1 MEAAVRAG
9 PPADFEALRAGLLV
23 SALAF
28 AACEPADLPSP
39 PTAPVIATL
48 DEAFAV
54 ESVITLGEDPAD
66 SIAEVGA
73 FTERRAGGF
82 VVADR
87 LLPRVRSYG
96 EDGQL
101 EAAFG
106 RFGDGPFE
114 FRRIRS
120 VTETLSGKIVVPNPN
135 QGNLTVLTAAL
146 ERDTL
151 LPIPGL
157 VGEAQAIGSD
167 LLVEMLP
174 VDDDRYRWVSGFR
187 PPVLHRMTEDSIA
200 WSSYESPFSWYD
212 RPYWNALVPVPFTV
226 AGDSIFA
233 VSGARFPIT
242 ILNGA
247 GDTIGTMGTPSAS
260 FRPIPIL
267 EVGAFASLD
276 YGATLPDLLK
286 SFEVIYRIDVVG
298 RHLFLTRA
306 RYDHTRPFPPF
317 KPLHS
322 HLDIYDRHT
331 GSRIYE
337 DIPLP
342 EGSKVLGGG
351 RYLYLLL
358 NKDFPPWRIAKL
370 RLRR

>member
-1 MEAAVRAG
+1 MEEAVRAG
-9 PPADFEALRAGLLV
+9 PPADFEALRAGLLL

-48 DEAFAV
+48 DEALAV

-87 LLPRVRSYG
+87 LLPRVRSY
-96 EDGQL
+96 
-101 EAAFG
+101 
-106 RFGDGPFE
+106 
-114 FRRIRS
+114 S
-120 VTETLSGKIVVPNPN
+120 
-135 QGNLTVLTAAL
+135 
-146 ERDTL
+146 
-151 LPIPGL
+151 
-157 VGEAQAIGSD
+157 
-167 LLVEMLP
+167 
-174 VDDDRYRWVSGFR
+174 
-187 PPVLHRMTEDSIA
+187 
-200 WSSYESPFSWYD
+200 
-212 RPYWNALVPVPFTV
+212 
-226 AGDSIFA
+226 
-233 VSGARFPIT
+233 
-242 ILNGA
+242 
-247 GDTIGTMGTPSAS
+247 
-260 FRPIPIL
+260 
-267 EVGAFASLD
+267 
-276 YGATLPDLLK
+276 
-286 SFEVIYRIDVVG
+286 
-298 RHLFLTRA
+298 A

>member
-1 MEAAVRAG
+1 MEEAVRVG

-48 DEAFAV
+48 DEALAV

-87 LLPRVRSYG
+87 LLPRVRSYS
-96 EDGQL
+96 EDGQM

-157 VGEAQAIGSD
+157 VREAQAIGSD

-174 VDDDRYRWVSGFR
+174 VNDDRYRWVSGFR
-187 PPVLHRMTEDSIA
+187 PPVLHRMTEDSCRTFSRA
-200 WSSYESPFSWYD
+200 SKSS
-212 RPYWNALVPVPFTV
+212 T
-226 AGDSIFA
+226 
-233 VSGARFPIT
+233 
-242 ILNGA
+242 
-247 GDTIGTMGTPSAS
+247 AS
-260 FRPIPIL
+260 M
-267 EVGAFASLD
+267 
-276 YGATLPDLLK
+276 
-286 SFEVIYRIDVVG
+286 
-298 RHLFLTRA
+298 
-306 RYDHTRPFPPF
+306 
-317 KPLHS
+317 
-322 HLDIYDRHT
+322 
-331 GSRIYE
+331 
-337 DIPLP
+337 
-342 EGSKVLGGG
+342 
-351 RYLYLLL
+351 
-358 NKDFPPWRIAKL
+358 W
-370 RLRR
+370 